1 MTDRTVWYH
10 FFRDFLL
17 GLSISLRKAGKTR
30 MMCYTTGVTLLPG
43 TGVTGGRPCP
53 PGSPAKACPGRPEA
67 FPAIRNRSWPAD
79 PPAKGGRRKGHL
91 AGLRPP
97 VGSPERPGRHGA
109 WPATHGLA
117 KAATGGKPSGG
128 KSIPPVAGMKHWETG
143 MDSGDWDGDGGG
155 ASQHPATGQESR
167 PTRDRP
173 TINSARPRSAPP
185 GQPAELNVDIVDNVD
200 KRHGQPGQQSGQPD
214 RVRGPIALRDR
225 RPFGGMGQ
233 RPPVQARPSNVDTV
247 DIVDRKGGGSGET
260 DLGAALREIDILDG
274 MSAGMPRQP
283 VQDVDPSP
291 TRLRN
296 PVPVAPGSGTE
307 PRGPSQDVVAAIRA
321 RAKARLGQRAA
332 QAGTL
337 PGAGSQPSKESPS
350 PQARHGLTVSQAT
363 LDQYLR
369 RGQQLVDRYRRERD
383 LDVSIHEMSPTEW
396 VNWLLSLKPG
406 LKSSTWRMYRA
417 AASHYLEGLPESAAA
432 VAMLETD
439 VIDRSRT
446 PEAPSAD
453 GGKARRTSALKE
465 KRFPVEDFERVV
477 TYLKAFSRS
486 KYAPV
491 LIDWLRSGI
500 FTGLRPSEWRT
511 ADLEVIGDPSA
522 AYGRRA

>member
-1 MTDRTVWYH
+1 
-10 FFRDFLL
+10 
-17 GLSISLRKAGKTR
+17 
-30 MMCYTTGVTLLPG
+30 
-43 TGVTGGRPCP
+43 
-53 PGSPAKACPGRPEA
+53 
-67 FPAIRNRSWPAD
+67 
-79 PPAKGGRRKGHL
+79 
-91 AGLRPP
+91 
-97 VGSPERPGRHGA
+97 
-109 WPATHGLA
+109 
-117 KAATGGKPSGG
+117 
-128 KSIPPVAGMKHWETG
+128 

-185 GQPAELNVDIVDNVD
+185 GQPAEPNVDIVDNVD

-233 RPPVQARPSNVDTV
+233 RPPVQARPSNVDIV
-247 DIVDRKGGGSGET
+247 DIVDRKDGGSGET

-283 VQDVDPSP
+283 VQDADPSP

-522 AYGRRA
+522 AYGRRAYLYVINAKATNDRGTGIARTLDLSAFPDPELDVVKRMVARAREWADQDRYVDVQGECSDLLYSVTAKLWPHRRFAYALYSCRHQAIANWKSMLEPAHIAAIVGHGVTATASEHYGKRRSSWPPDQNSRAAAAGA